1 MIQDYGSTF
10 YTAAQL
16 EPGTPRRPTC
26 ADVDDVVKSVHPLDD
41 VHHQVGEAHV
51 VLHDQRV
58 DGLRLHHVVH
68 QVEPLGVLQAA
79 LRQAVVETAVV
90 DGAALEGK
98 GGGDC
103 E

>member
-1 MIQDYGSTF
+1 MKYNQ
-10 YTAAQL
+10 
-16 EPGTPRRPTC
+16 RPSRGHTC
-26 ADVDDVVKSVHPLDD
+26 ADVDDMVEGVHALDD

-79 LRQAVVETAVV
+79 LRQPVVGAAVI
-90 DGAALEGK
+90 DGAALERGEEAA
-98 GGGDC
+98 GGVGGRIGSD
-103 E
+103 

>member
-1 MIQDYGSTF
+1 MSG
-10 YTAAQL
+10 
-16 EPGTPRRPTC
+16 PTC
-26 ADVDDVVKSVHPLDD
+26 ADVDDVVEGVHPLDD

-79 LRQAVVETAVV
+79 LCQAVVGAAVV
-90 DGAALEGK
+90 DGAALQRGGAGK
-98 GGGDC
+98 GRK
-103 E
+103 